1 MRYSVAT
8 FDFCFA
14 EQWQQDV
21 FEQAL
26 CDLGFE
32 VIDGNKAYIQ
42 TEMLNEQLPAI
53 QSQIAMTEGV
63 SLVGIEDCPDE
74 NWNATWEAEHPVQEL
89 LLGVRIIPHCA
100 FGAGHHE
107 TTSMMIDELIN
118 QQSAFANQSVLDH
131 GTGTG
136 VLAIFAKK
144 LGADY
149 VLAIDIDDKSVQNAR
164 ENAELNGV
172 DIDVQI
178 GSTPPSPSKG
188 ESESGYSLIMANI
201 HRNILLAN
209 MQAYAE
215 CLAPSGQLWLSGFY
229 EDDCPTL
236 IAAAES
242 YSLHHAATRNKAD
255 WRMLLFCK

>member
-1 MRYSVAT
+1 MKYSVAT

-89 LLGVRIIPHCA
+89 PLGVRIIPHCA

-172 DIDVQI
+172 AIDVQI

-188 ESESGYSLIMANI
+188 ES
-201 HRNILLAN
+201 
-209 MQAYAE
+209 
-215 CLAPSGQLWLSGFY
+215 
-229 EDDCPTL
+229 
-236 IAAAES
+236 
-242 YSLHHAATRNKAD
+242 
-255 WRMLLFCK
+255 